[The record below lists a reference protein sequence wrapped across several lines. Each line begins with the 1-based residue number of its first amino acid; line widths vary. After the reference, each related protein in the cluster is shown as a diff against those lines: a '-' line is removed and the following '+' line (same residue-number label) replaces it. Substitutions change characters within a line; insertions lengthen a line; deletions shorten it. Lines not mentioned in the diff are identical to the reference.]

1 MKVSDSKRGSS
12 NLLISV
18 LAVPF
23 IALSVS
29 LFSAPVSAA
38 QGNVIEELTVTAQKR
53 EESLQEVPVA
63 VQAFTGE
70 ELENFGVGQVTDI
83 TKLSPNLNVVVQNA
97 MSQHIVIR
105 GVGTNE
111 FFGNAPSSVGMYMD
125 EVTMNSS
132 YMSTLGLFDMKR
144 VEILRGPQ
152 NSLFGRNTTGGA
164 VNYISRL
171 PVVGESLSGYGSAL
185 YGSHDRIEVEG
196 AVSVPVGG
204 TAAARLAG
212 KFHTRNGRWNNITQ
226 PDDSYGDS
234 ERYSIRG
241 TLVWEPLDATTITG
255 SFHVARD
262 RSQAA
267 PQKAFGTLNNN
278 PPLRLNDERTIFG
291 PPYSGDIG
299 FNQSVN
305 EVQSQGINVATTDWD
320 NVRTGGSQVAD
331 LDVEGGY
338 LKIVHDFGPVTVTSI
353 TAYDHTH
360 ALYEEDNGVSGLT
373 SGPTGDGL
381 NQEALLIDMDQEY
394 EQFSQELRLASSDNA
409 ARLRWITG
417 LYYFTQDSTLAQSI
431 RFGTNGVLG
440 FHPIINGVPP
450 SVFGFPDTPAGFLA
464 ALDAIPNPYGNTAS
478 FSIHELKDDSFSVY
492 GQTDYDFTDRLT
504 LTAGLRYTHDQK
516 SDDSFLGGAVDIT
529 GIPQSTYY
537 NKALLL
543 QLSAGLPG
551 CPGAPLFFSGN
562 CADLDTTRPDIKAN
576 ELGGKI
582 GLKYHVTDN
591 IMVYGSYSRGFK
603 SGKFDVEFLHTIDT
617 PFPQRSLNVETLDV
631 IEFGFKTTL
640 LEGRM
645 QVNGAVFHN
654 TWTDQQVFNVG
665 ANGPEFSNL
674 PESQIL
680 GGELEV
686 KYIPA
691 ETWLV
696 TGALGLLDSEITDAT
711 GINFDLGQGEFQEGH
726 ELALTPAV
734 TANWAVFKD
743 INLAASLLSLQLN
756 GRYQSTSKAKY
767 KPSYPID
774 EYDSRFEMN
783 ARANYLFGNAQQYQV
798 SAFIDNL
805 TSEKYCLEKQDLH
818 ALVGAYYCVPNEGE
832 LQFGLQGKINF

>member
-1 MKVSDSKRGSS
+1 MNNLSRRGARSS
-12 NLLISV
+12 
-18 LAVPF
+18 AVPPVIVITIF
-23 IALSVS
+23 TGFLLAN
-29 LFSAPVSAA
+29 SAFAA
-38 QGNVIEELTVTAQKR
+38 QGTKLEEVVVTAQKR
-53 EESLQEVPVA
+53 AETLQEVPVTM
-63 VQAFTGE
+63 QAFTGAQ
-70 ELENFGVGQVTDI
+70 LENFGVSQVTDI
-83 TKLSPNLNVVVQNA
+83 TRLSPNLNVVVQNA

-132 YMSTLGLFDMKR
+132 YMSTLGLFDMER

-171 PVVGESLSGYGSAL
+171 PVAGEPLSGYASAL
-185 YGSHDRIEVEG
+185 YGSHDRIEFEG
-196 AVSVPVGG
+196 AVSVPMGE

-212 KFHTRNGRWNNITQ
+212 KYHTRNGRWNDITK
-226 PDDSYGDS
+226 PDGSYGDS
-234 ERYSIRG
+234 DRYSLRG
-241 TLVWEPLDATTITG
+241 TAIWEPLADTTVTG
-255 SFHVARD
+255 SFHVAID
-262 RSQAA
+262 HSQAA
-267 PQKAFGTLNNN
+267 AQKAFGTLNNN

-291 PPYSGDIG
+291 PFYTSDIG
-299 FNQSVN
+299 FDQAVN
-305 EVQSQGINVATTDWD
+305 EVQSQGINVATTDWGK
-320 NVRTGGSQVAD
+320 VRTGGSMAAD
-331 LDVEGGY
+331 LKVYGGY
-338 LKIVHDFGPVTVTSI
+338 IKIVHDFGPATLTSI
-353 TAYDHTH
+353 SAYDYTH
-360 ALYEEDNGVSGLT
+360 ALYEEDNGVSGLS
-373 SGPTGDGL
+373 SGPTGTGL

-394 EQFSQELRLASSDNA
+394 KQFSQELRLASSDNS

-450 SVFGFPDTPAGFLA
+450 SVFSFPDTPAGFLA

-478 FSIHELKDDSFSVY
+478 FSIHKLEDDSYSAY
-492 GQTDYDFTDRLT
+492 GQVDYDFTERWT

-516 SDDSFLGGAVDIT
+516 SDKSFLGGAVDIT
-529 GIPQSTYY
+529 GIPQSRYY
-537 NKALLL
+537 DKALIQ

-591 IMVYGSYSRGFK
+591 IMVYASYSRGFK

-617 PFPQRSLNVETLDV
+617 PFPQRSLDVEILDV
-631 IEFGFKTTL
+631 YEVGMKSEL
-640 LEGRM
+640 LQDRM
-645 QVNGAVFHN
+645 QFNAAFFHN

-665 ANGPEFSNL
+665 ANGPEFINL
-674 PESQIL
+674 PESRIIGMEADL
-680 GGELEV
+680 KWV
-686 KYIPA
+686 PM

-696 TGALGLLDSEITDAT
+696 SASLGWLDTKITDAT
-711 GINFDLGQGEFQEGH
+711 GVDFDLGQGEFQKGH
-726 ELALTPAV
+726 ELPLAPSI
-734 TANWAVFKD
+734 TANGVIIKD
-743 INLAASLLSLQLN
+743 IAIMDNVLTLQLDA
-756 GRYQSTSKAKY
+756 RYQSSSKVKY

-774 EYDSRFEMN
+774 EYPSRFEMN
-783 ARANYLFGNAQQYQV
+783 ARASYVFGAKQQYQV
-798 SAFIDNL
+798 SAFLNNI
-805 TSEKYCLEKQDLH
+805 TSAKYCVEKQDLH
-818 ALVGAYYCVPNEGE
+818 ALVGAYYCVPNDGE
-832 LQFGLQGKINF
+832 MQFGLQGKISF